1 MELSKEQLLR
11 YSRQITLPECGIDG
25 QKKLLSSKVMVFG
38 AGGLGSPVLMYLSSS
53 GVGCI
58 GIMDDDTVD
67 LSNLHRQIIH
77 SLSSVG
83 QLKTESAKAYINKIN
98 PDVEVILYNQL
109 CSADELPDLIKNY
122 DIVLDC
128 TDSFESKFIVSDAC
142 VRAQKPMV
150 HAAVSHFNGQLMTYV
165 PGKGPCYRCVFGEPP
180 APGSVKTPKELGVSA
195 PVVGIIGALEAA
207 ECIKY
212 LTGAG
217 ELLTGQLLTVDA
229 LSMTIKKMKLP
240 AYNEDCPVCSNKAQL
255 LSKNSQSQQV

>member
-58 GIMDDDTVD
+58 GIMDFDTVE
-67 LSNLHRQIIH
+67 LSNLARQIIH

-109 CSADELPDLIKNY
+109 LQME
-122 DIVLDC
+122 
-128 TDSFESKFIVSDAC
+128 
-142 VRAQKPMV
+142 M
-150 HAAVSHFNGQLMTYV
+150 
-165 PGKGPCYRCVFGEPP
+165 
-180 APGSVKTPKELGVSA
+180 
-195 PVVGIIGALEAA
+195 
-207 ECIKY
+207 
-212 LTGAG
+212 
-217 ELLTGQLLTVDA
+217 
-229 LSMTIKKMKLP
+229 
-240 AYNEDCPVCSNKAQL
+240 
-255 LSKNSQSQQV
+255 